1 MTEIPW
7 CIRFSGLNIFSP
19 VMSLM
24 LRSPRGPSSVEVGKG
39 CSMAFGNFGC
49 LRKFDIF
56 LWRAV
61 REALPTK
68 LNLFKWQ
75 VVAEGLCK

>member
-7 CIRFSGLNIFSP
+7 CIRFFGLNIFSP

-24 LRSPRGPSSVEVGKG
+24 LRSPRGPSSVEVSKG
-39 CSMAFGNFGC
+39 CSMAFGNLWC

-61 REALPTK
+61 REVLPTK
-68 LNLFKWQ
+68 LHLFK
-75 VVAEGLCK
+75 